1 MIGTAVNHRCK
12 TASQLSPSR
21 IRHKSVDFECK
32 SKVWTMKSIHTGVFY
47 FPVRVSTTHLII
59 ISCIIIFYDRINYP
73 FIRIPALFISIYIHI
88 YEFIERVISVFSF
101 FFLLFA
107 LFTSMAIIHVLF
119 IFIYYIYVYVCV
131 SFPSLISF
139 FWTAIKTCQRA
150 IVSDEFWRFLNNRLE
165 GRKFW
170 TDFFLHVRLIG
181 WCYQLLIY
189 IYFQKI
195 IYYYY
200 VEFHPTCYVTRIYV
214 IYLSY
219 HKNGD
224 TQKCYFRYYNL
235 FYIFYF
241 RYIQIKPSIIDNKHG

>member
-107 LFTSMAIIHVLF
+107 LFTSMTIIHALF
-119 IFIYYIYVYVCV
+119 IFIYYICVCVCV

-139 FWTAIKTCQRA
+139 FWT
-150 IVSDEFWRFLNNRLE
+150 V
-165 GRKFW
+165 
-170 TDFFLHVRLIG
+170 
-181 WCYQLLIY
+181 
-189 IYFQKI
+189 
-195 IYYYY
+195 
-200 VEFHPTCYVTRIYV
+200 
-214 IYLSY
+214 
-219 HKNGD
+219 GD
-224 TQKCYFRYYNL
+224 
-235 FYIFYF
+235 
-241 RYIQIKPSIIDNKHG
+241 